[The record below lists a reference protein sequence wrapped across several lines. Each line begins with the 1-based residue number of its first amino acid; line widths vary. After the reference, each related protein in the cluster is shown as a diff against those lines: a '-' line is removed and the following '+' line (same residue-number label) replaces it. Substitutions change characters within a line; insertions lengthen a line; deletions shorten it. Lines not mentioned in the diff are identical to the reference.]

1 MANYTEKMTRRF
13 RTIIITERVN
23 TTDAQCHAYNSIG
36 CIRWEYYKDVSR
48 TVNES
53 YIENHHV
60 QACCLGFQQIDD
72 TCEVCREGTFGWRCE
87 GFCRCPVNSKCD
99 ANDGQCSCLPGLTGE
114 NCDEECPDGF
124 YGPNC
129 SSSCNC
135 PHPGD
140 CHKVTGK
147 CFSTPNQV
155 NEHTPDSVP
164 PTQASSIIYYVVIAV
179 PAGLGLIIII
189 LNALLIYRCRL
200 RKRLS
205 ERGCSQR
212 GTRED
217 YETIDDHFL
226 SNNYVDM
233 PHTHDTGGFKV
244 IDSGIPDET
253 YNEIHPEIHHG
264 RNNEEQ
270 YTEVT
275 CIIENT
281 KRQHTSIT
289 SCQGDTTIL
298 GNYDTMSRS
307 WERNINDE
315 NSNESDYN
323 TLEKDLISYD
333 TFKSVK
339 EASSIASLPAY
350 LDDNYSNV
358 NITEKG
364 ESLKSLNV
372 GSLPP

>member
-1 MANYTEKMTRRF
+1 MLLMLLLSLTTVNGELHGENVCTFNNGTRRF

-72 TCEVCREGTFGWRCE
+72 TC
-87 GFCRCPVNSKCD
+87 
-99 ANDGQCSCLPGLTGE
+99 
-114 NCDEECPDGF
+114 EECPDGF